1 MRDAENNTLLPLP
14 SPVADERLRASSNIP
29 LPLSSPGP
37 LSSFERAVASSVPVR
52 TLWPAP
58 AAGSTTR
65 RDGSVCEEAYSDRYS
80 NCSLSTSA
88 SALALETS
96 PLEVFGRE
104 AGPPA
109 NNDGP
114 SSLSLQSS
122 RTESLRD

>member
-1 MRDAENNTLLPLP
+1 MVRDDEDNTPLPLP
-14 SPVADERLRASSNIP
+14 SPVADEMRGSSNIP
-29 LPLSSPGP
+29 LPLSSPA
-37 LSSFERAVASSVPVR
+37 LSSIGRVAVSSVPVR
-52 TLWPAP
+52 TPWLAP
-58 AAGSTTR
+58 AVGSTTKL
-65 RDGSVCEEAYSDRYS
+65 DDSVCGEAYSDRYS
-80 NCSLSTSA
+80 SCSLSTSA

-109 NNDGP
+109 NKGP